1 MQGALNGVRILDVTT
16 VLNGPYC
23 GGILGQLGAEVL
35 KIEPPGGEL
44 LRRVGP
50 FIGGESYYF
59 IMTNTSKKFVTLNLK
74 HEKGK
79 RILMELVK
87 RSDVFLEN
95 YSPGAMQRLG
105 AGYEDLR
112 KVNPRI
118 IYASSTGYGYTG
130 PNRDLPAFD
139 YILQAMS
146 GAMSFTGYPECPPTL
161 SKVWWVDLGAALTT
175 ATAIL
180 AALYNR
186 EKTGRG
192 QRIDIAMYDVAVSF
206 IHTYIA
212 QHLVGGKTARIGNRD
227 WLTSPCNIYKA
238 KDGQI
243 YIIGT
248 PWERFAQAI
257 GGPDLAA
264 NPLYQSGQDRIDRQD
279 ELDKIVQ
286 EWVGTRTVAEAYEVM
301 KKAGIPSAL
310 VRTVDQAMEDPQT
323 LAREM
328 LVEAE
333 HPTLGKIKV
342 VGSPLKLSETP
353 GKVTRPGCPPGCD
366 NREVYG
372 ALLGLT
378 DTEMEELRRENVI

>member
-1 MQGALNGVRILDVTT
+1 MQGALTEVRVLDATT

-23 GGILGQLGAEVL
+23 GGILGQLGAEVI

-50 FIGGESYYF
+50 FIRGESYYF
-59 IMTNTSKKFVTLNLK
+59 IMTNVNKKFITLNLK

-79 RILMELVK
+79 RLLTELVK
-87 RSDVFLEN
+87 KSDVFLEN

-105 AGYEDLR
+105 VGYEDLR
-112 KVNPRI
+112 KVNPKI

-146 GAMSFTGYPECPPTL
+146 GAMSFTGYPQCPPTL

-175 ATAIL
+175 ATSIL
-180 AALYNR
+180 AALYHR
-186 EKTGRG
+186 EKTGKG

-212 QHLVGGKTARIGNRD
+212 QHLIGGKTARIGNRD
-227 WLTSPCNIYKA
+227 WLTSPCNIYQA
-238 KDGQI
+238 KDEHI

-248 PWERFAQAI
+248 PWERFAPAI
-257 GGPDLAA
+257 GRPDLVAD
-264 NPLYQSGQDRIDRQD
+264 PRYQSGQDRISRQD

-286 EWVGTRTVAEAYEVM
+286 EWVGARTASEAYEAM

-310 VRTVDQAMEDPQT
+310 VRTVDQALEDPQT
-323 LAREM
+323 LVREM
-328 LVEAE
+328 LVEVE
-333 HPTLGKIKV
+333 HPTLGKIRV

-353 GKVTRPGCPPGCD
+353 GKVLRPGYPPGYD
-366 NREVYG
+366 NKEVYST
-372 ALLGLT
+372 LLGLT
-378 DTEMEELRRENVI
+378 QTEVEELRRDGVI